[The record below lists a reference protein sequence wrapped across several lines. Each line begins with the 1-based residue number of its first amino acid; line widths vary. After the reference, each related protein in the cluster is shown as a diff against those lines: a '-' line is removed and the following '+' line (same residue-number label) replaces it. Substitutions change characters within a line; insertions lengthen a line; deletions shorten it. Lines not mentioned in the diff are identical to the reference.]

1 MRLAVLGM
9 RPHRSVAAGVL
20 GALLLGTLAAGC
32 GEGAPPARATGSLPT
47 SPSPSPSL
55 PPGDPGLDAPAAP
68 DPGGGAEAS
77 THDHGEAR
85 RTVPVGA
92 LLTAGTV
99 RMLLGGSWVRH
110 EADGDECL
118 GAEGA
123 VGARTLAY
131 AGPDGGVVTET
142 VATYED
148 AEAADAAIAALGR
161 SAEACGWVNGT
172 DPRLGS
178 ASFAAEAG
186 ARSMIGVSA
195 EGVMVVL
202 VGEGDFTQD
211 TARWGSVADLALGTS
226 CAAAADGCH

>member
-1 MRLAVLGM
+1 MRFAALGM
-9 RPHRSVAAGVL
+9 PPSRSAVAGVL
-20 GALLLGTLAAGC
+20 GALLLGTLATGC
-32 GEGAPPARATGSLPT
+32 GQDEVVAATTSP

-68 DPGGGAEAS
+68 DPGGAEAA
-77 THDHGEAR
+77 THDHGDAR

-92 LLTAGTV
+92 MLTAGTV
-99 RMLLGGSWVRH
+99 RMLLGGSWSRH

-118 GAEGA
+118 APTAA
-123 VGARTLAY
+123 VGARTMAY

-161 SAEACGWVNGT
+161 SAQACGWGNGR

-178 ASFAAEAG
+178 ASFAADAV
-186 ARSMIGVSA
+186 ARSMVGVSA

-202 VGEGDFTQD
+202 VGEGDFAHD
-211 TARWGSVADLALGTS
+211 VARWGSVADLALGSS
-226 CAAAADGCH
+226 CVAAPDGCH

>member
-1 MRLAVLGM
+1 MRLAALGM
-9 RPHRSVAAGVL
+9 RPHRSAAAGVL
-20 GALLLGTLAAGC
+20 GAILLGTLAAGC
-32 GEGAPPARATGSLPT
+32 GDAA
-47 SPSPSPSL
+47 
-55 PPGDPGLDAPAAP
+55 GDPGIDAPAAP
-68 DPGGGAEAS
+68 DPGGAEAPA
-77 THDHGEAR
+77 HDHGEAR

-92 LLTAGTV
+92 LLTSGTV

-118 GAEGA
+118 GTEGA
-123 VGARTLAY
+123 VGARTMAY
-131 AGPDGGVVTET
+131 AGPDGGRVTET

-161 SAEACGWVNGT
+161 SAEACGWGNGS

-186 ARSMIGVSA
+186 SRSMVGVSA

-211 TARWGSVADLALGTS
+211 AVRWGSVADLALGTS
-226 CAAAADGCH
+226 CAAAPDGCH